1 MGMAMTK
8 HHGPIILH
16 AEHMVWNPTSP
27 HSLMS
32 SYEMREAGIIV
43 DDVSQNHDINTEGT
57 KGTQTITFRKQ
68 GYEIGLVVKGALMTF
83 EMMDPPTDEDIAK
96 YPIVKISDPNW
107 NPDKHH
113 DDFNAM
119 HTNAF
124 KCVDKEQTF
133 AHITECIIIWCATGL
148 PACTIFHIVEE
159 GDVLKKMT
167 FHPYLR

>member
-1 MGMAMTK
+1 MEIAMSK

-32 SYEMREAGIIV
+32 SYNIIV
-43 DDVSQNHDINTEGT
+43 NNVFQNHDINTEGT

-113 DDFNAM
+113 NDFNAM
-119 HTNAF
+119 HVNTFEGVN
-124 KCVDKEQTF
+124 KEQML
-133 AHITECIIIWCATGL
+133 AHVTECMEDNNEMDYFAVSPSTSGEHSAEL
-148 PACTIFHIVEE
+148 A
-159 GDVLKKMT
+159 
-167 FHPYLR
+167 